1 MLKTIAIIGLLVCIS
16 SVNCG
21 CDNPLLMKLNN
32 ENAPNGP
39 FEERTPDSLGKCVS
53 LEGKPMCCN
62 DA

>member
-1 MLKTIAIIGLLVCIS
+1 
-16 SVNCG
+16 
-21 CDNPLLMKLNN
+21 MKLNN